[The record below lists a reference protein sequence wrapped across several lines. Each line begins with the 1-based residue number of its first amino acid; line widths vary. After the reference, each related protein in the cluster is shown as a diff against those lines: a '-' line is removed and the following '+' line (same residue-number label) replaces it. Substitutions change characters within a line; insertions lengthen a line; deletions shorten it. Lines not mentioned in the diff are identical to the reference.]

1 MLRATWAPLLVIGL
15 WGGTVRGQSGQTN
28 PEQPPPKRNMER
40 GRDFLGL
47 APPADPE
54 AAARGQKV
62 YAQACAFCH
71 GPNATGAEGPDLLR
85 SPVVLHDDKG
95 EKIGPFLQQGRP
107 DKGMPAFAAMT
118 EAQARDIAEFLHMR
132 VEAAAN
138 RFGYKVQNIVTGDA
152 KAGER
157 YFNSQCK
164 SCHSATGDLAH
175 IGKTDPADLQAHF
188 LYPDQNAQKVA
199 VTATVTLAS
208 GKTVSG
214 ALKRLDDFDVSLI
227 DGAGDYRSFERA
239 SVKLSLT
246 DPLEGH
252 RELLAQYSDA
262 DMHNILAYLVTLK

>member
-1 MLRATWAPLLVIGL
+1 MIRGIFLPLLFATTL
-15 WGGTVRGQSGQTN
+15 LAQGTGDQS
-28 PEQPPPKRNMER
+28 PPRRNLER

-85 SPVVLHDDKG
+85 SALVLHDDKG
-95 EKIGPFLQQGRP
+95 EKIGPFLRQGRP
-107 DKGMPAFAAMT
+107 DKGMPAFANM
-118 EAQARDIAEFLHMR
+118 EESQAHDVAEFLHMR

-138 RFGYKVQNIVTGDA
+138 RFGYKLQNVVTGDA
-152 KAGER
+152 KAGEA

-164 SCHSATGDLAH
+164 TCHSPTGDLAH
-175 IGKTDPADLQAHF
+175 VGKTDPADLQTRF
-188 LYPDQNAQKVA
+188 LYPDRANQKLPV
-199 VTATVTLAS
+199 TVTLPS
-208 GKTVSG
+208 GETVTG
-214 ALKRLDDFDVSLI
+214 TLKRLDDFDVSLI
-227 DGAGDYRSFERA
+227 DAAGEYRAFSRE
-239 SVKLSLT
+239 SVKVAIK

-252 RELLAQYSDA
+252 RQLLAKYSDA